1 LQVKFAPYYRLGLLD
16 MLDLPVTYLCFEQGY
31 ISLAELVT
39 PSNSK
44 RNATPLSTLNYE
56 IARADLV
63 KKTTLQE
70 SLVLAPQSRG

>member
-1 LQVKFAPYYRLGLLD
+1 

-63 KKTTLQE
+63 KKDDASRVLGTGSSKPRMTTL
-70 SLVLAPQSRG
+70 LW

>member
-1 LQVKFAPYYRLGLLD
+1 
-16 MLDLPVTYLCFEQGY
+16 MLDLPVTDLCFEQGD
-31 ISLAELVT
+31 ISLGELVT

-44 RNATPLSTLNYE
+44 RNATHLSMLNYE

>member
-1 LQVKFAPYYRLGLLD
+1 
-16 MLDLPVTYLCFEQGY
+16 MLDLPVTDLCFEQGD
-31 ISLAELVT
+31 ISLGELVT

>member
-1 LQVKFAPYYRLGLLD
+1 
-16 MLDLPVTYLCFEQGY
+16 MLDLPVTDLCFEQGD
-31 ISLAELVT
+31 ISLGELVT

-44 RNATPLSTLNYE
+44 RNATPLSMLNYE